1 MAQHLLKKLI
11 GGENLATAEAEEL
24 MQAVMTGAAGEAL
37 TAGMLVALAIK
48 GETGDEITGFARVMR
63 GAAVPWPGAAGDYC
77 DTCGTGGDGAKT
89 INVSTLAGIVLAAA
103 GLPVAKHG
111 NRAVSSTSGSADL
124 LERLGVGLDRSPEDV
139 AESLERNG
147 ITFLFAQAWHPA
159 MKYAGPVRRALGVR
173 TVFNLLGPLTN
184 PAPISYQTIGVF
196 HKDFMERVAVALAGL
211 GRKGGYVIHG
221 ADGLDE
227 VSPETETHFIQIENG
242 AVTKRG
248 TMQPEDFGFARFA
261 LDEIR
266 IDSPEEALD
275 RARTILAGKGREADN
290 AVVAMNAALVYSLA
304 RGTDLKAAAE
314 ACLSVIQ
321 SGKGAEVVRNWAGG

>member
-1 MAQHLLKKLI
+1 
-11 GGENLATAEAEEL
+11 
-24 MQAVMTGAAGEAL
+24 
-37 TAGMLVALAIK
+37 
-48 GETGDEITGFARVMR
+48 MR

-77 DTCGTGGDGAKT
+77 DTCGTGGDGART

-124 LERLGVGLDRSPEDV
+124 LERLGVALDRPPEGV

-159 MKYAGPVRRALGVR
+159 MKYAGPVRKALGVR

-211 GRKGGYVIHG
+211 GRKGAYVIHG

-227 VSPETETHFIQIENG
+227 VSPETETHFIKIESG
-242 AVTKRG
+242 RVTDRG
-248 TMQPEDFGFARFA
+248 TVRPEDFGFARFA

-266 IDSPEEALD
+266 IDSPEEALE
-275 RARTILAGKGREADN
+275 RARAILDGSGRDADN

-304 RGTDLKAAAE
+304 RGTDLNAAAQE
-314 ACLSVIQ
+314 CLAVIK